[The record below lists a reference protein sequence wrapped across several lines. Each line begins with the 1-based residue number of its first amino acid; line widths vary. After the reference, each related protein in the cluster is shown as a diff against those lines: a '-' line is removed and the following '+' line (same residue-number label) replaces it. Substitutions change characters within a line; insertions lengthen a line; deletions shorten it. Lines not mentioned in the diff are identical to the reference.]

1 MCVCVCVCV
10 CVCMRAHKHVCLH
23 AYSGMRNRALTLEN
37 KLMITRMK
45 WGGGE
50 VLGKDRGL
58 FDQAELI
65 FREGSP
71 LQSPSPQIRNGDEQI
86 AGRATTR

>member
-1 MCVCVCVCV
+1 MGGEVERTFTSDGISTFCFSASVVG
-10 CVCMRAHKHVCLH
+10 L
-23 AYSGMRNRALTLEN
+23 GE
-37 KLMITRMK
+37 
-45 WGGGE
+45 GGGE

-86 AGRATTR
+86 AGRATTC